1 MYKIH
6 KIFGAVIFALVLF
19 PFSTAFAHG
28 LYFFAWIEKDQ
39 VCTQG
44 YYANDERAI
53 GSRVE
58 VRNVAGA
65 LLAEGMSDV
74 LGQWCFVPENIED
87 LHLSI
92 ADNQGHRAEYKL
104 EAASLPPKD
113 VKQQELEQSANSA
126 SSAMDVALPELLP
139 AQDTTDKTPNSLE
152 QTTEIPAEE
161 ITENAGATVVRS
173 LEDAKAGEISN
184 ITENSRVTENSK
196 LPESANVAELQ
207 VVSAEQIRLLVRE
220 ELEAQLV
227 PLQKSFR
234 KTQATS
240 FKDIVGGLGWIVGL
254 CGLASFFYVR
264 KLGK

>member
-1 MYKIH
+1 MHNRH
-6 KIFGAVIFALVLF
+6 KIFGAVIFALVLS

-28 LYFFAWIEKDQ
+28 LYFFAWTEKDQ

-44 YYANDERAI
+44 YYANDERVI
-53 GSRVE
+53 GSKIE
-58 VRNVAGA
+58 VRNIAGA

-113 VKQQELEQSANSA
+113 AKKQELEQGAGSA
-126 SSAMDVALPELLP
+126 SSSMDVALPELVP
-139 AQDTTDKTPNSLE
+139 DQDTTAQAPNSLE
-152 QTTEIPAEE
+152 QTTEIPAEN
-161 ITENAGATVVRS
+161 ITEIAGAAAVRN
-173 LEDAKAGEISN
+173 LEGAKVGEISKITKNSQLSERAN
-184 ITENSRVTENSK
+184 I
-196 LPESANVAELQ
+196 AELQ
-207 VVSAEQIRLLVRE
+207 VISAEQIRLLVRE

-227 PLQKSFR
+227 PLQKSLL

-240 FKDIVGGLGWIVGL
+240 FKDIIGGLGWIVGL
-254 CGLASFFYVR
+254 CGLASFFYQR